1 LLLNYAFLIT
11 IGDIEVGEFPI
22 ILAPMENM
30 TDSPFRSICKRFGA
44 DVLITE
50 FVASEGLIRDASKS
64 KIKMIFGEDERPIGI
79 QIFGHDV
86 NSMRKATELA
96 EDAKP
101 DFIDINYGCPVKK
114 VISKGAGAALL
125 NDIPKMISL
134 TKEVVRSTSLP
145 VTVKTRL
152 GWDEKNKN
160 IVEIAEM
167 LQDAGIRAI
176 GIHART
182 RAQLYG
188 GKADWTLIGEVKK
201 NPRMHIPVFG
211 NGDIINAGL
220 VKQVKDRYGVDG
232 IMIGRAA
239 IGNPW
244 IFRDIKAYLENKP
257 ASPVPSLDE
266 RIEILLLHLRNEIKY
281 KGEKSTI
288 LEMRPFYSGYFKDL
302 PDFKKYRRRLVT
314 AQNEMGI
321 NEIIKDIRRE
331 SVPGNDEVPA
341 FP

>member
-1 LLLNYAFLIT
+1 LVK
-11 IGDIEVGEFPI
+11 IGNIALGEFPL

-30 TDSPFRSICKRFGA
+30 TDSPFRSICKHYGA

-50 FVASEGLIRDASKS
+50 FVSSEGLIRDARKS

-96 EDAKP
+96 ENAKP
-101 DFIDINYGCPVKK
+101 DFIDINFGCPVKK
-114 VISKGAGAALL
+114 VILKGAGAALL
-125 NDIPKMISL
+125 KDIPKMISL
-134 TKEVVRSTSLP
+134 TKEVIRSTSLP

-152 GWDEKNKN
+152 GWDEKSKN

-167 LQDAGIRAI
+167 LQDTGIKAI

-188 GKADWTLIGEVKK
+188 GKADWTLIGEVKN
-201 NPRMHIPVFG
+201 NPRMNIPVFG
-211 NGDIINAGL
+211 NGDIINAK
-220 VKQVKDRYGVDG
+220 VAKAMKDRYGVDG
-232 IMIGRAA
+232 IMLGRAA

-244 IFRDIKAYLENKP
+244 IFRDIRAYLENKTELP
-257 ASPVPSLDE
+257 APSLEE
-266 RIEILLLHLRNEIKY
+266 RVKILQVHLRNEIKY

-302 PDFKKYRRRLVT
+302 PDFKKYRIRLVT
-314 AQNEMGI
+314 AQNEK
-321 NEIIKDIRRE
+321 EIEDVITDIL
-331 SVPGNDEVPA
+331 SGA
-341 FP
+341 

>member
-1 LLLNYAFLIT
+1 
-11 IGDIEVGEFPI
+11 
-22 ILAPMENM
+22 MENM

-50 FVASEGLIRDASKS
+50 FVSSEGLIRDASKS
-64 KIKMIFGEDERPIGI
+64 KIKMTFGEDERPIGI

-96 EDAKP
+96 ENARP
-101 DFIDINYGCPVKK
+101 DFIDINFGCPVKK
-114 VISKGAGAALL
+114 VIMKGAGAALL
-125 NDIPKMISL
+125 NDIPRMVKL
-134 TKEVVRSTSLP
+134 TQEVVRSTSLP

-152 GWDEKNKN
+152 GWDEKSKN

-167 LQDAGIRAI
+167 LQDTGIKAI

-201 NPRMHIPVFG
+201 NPRMFIPVFG
-211 NGDIINAGL
+211 NGDIISPKIA
-220 VKQVKDRYGVDG
+220 KEMKDRYGVDG
-232 IMIGRAA
+232 IMLGRAA

-244 IFRDIKAYLENKP
+244 IFRDIKAYLANNP
-257 ASPVPSLDE
+257 AIPAPSLDE
-266 RIEILLLHLRNEIKY
+266 RVTILQIHLRNEIKY

-302 PDFKKYRRRLVT
+302 PDFKKYRKRLVT
-314 AQNEMGI
+314 AQNEKEI
-321 NEIIKDIRRE
+321 NEIITDIIAG
-331 SVPGNDEVPA
+331 SHSG
-341 FP
+341 